1 LLRELRTLG
10 WRCAVLLALA
20 AGLSWGPEPASAQQQ
35 QRWAALDP
43 NSESSSPVVWG
54 ANEDEARQRAVEAC
68 KRLSKTC
75 ANGPASTQDMKEVFA
90 VMCCTQPRVGCA
102 ASAAANRREA
112 LKNVQEMF
120 ADAGYK
126 DCSVQH
132 YMSAGTGKNQ

>member
-1 LLRELRTLG
+1 M
-10 WRCAVLLALA
+10 
-20 AGLSWGPEPASAQQQ
+20 
-35 QRWAALDP
+35 
-43 NSESSSPVVWG
+43 VWG
-54 ANEDEARQRAVEAC
+54 ATEDEARQRAVEAC

-75 ANGPASTQDMKEVFA
+75 ANGPASTHDMQEVFA

-132 YMSAGTGKNQ
+132 YMSAATGKRQ

>member
-1 LLRELRTLG
+1 VCRASLRRFALTCVLG
-10 WRCAVLLALA
+10 
-20 AGLSWGPEPASAQQQ
+20 ASATALSGSLHAQ

-54 ANEDEARQRAVEAC
+54 ATEDEARQRAVETC
-68 KRLSKTC
+68 KRVSKTC
-75 ANGPASTQDMKEVFA
+75 ANGPASTQDLKEVFA
-90 VMCCTQPRVGCA
+90 IMCCKQPRVGCA
-102 ASAAANRREA
+102 VSAAANRREA

-132 YMSAGTGKNQ
+132 YMSAGTGKRQ